1 MKEERKM
8 EDRGRVR
15 GRGDDEGRRTERMQT
30 EDGKNVKWCQSLKPR
45 SVHKM
50 QVELKF
56 QVLSFSLDTNKS
68 NYSHFTAVN

>member
-30 EDGKNVKWCQSLKPR
+30 EDGKNVK
-45 SVHKM
+45 
-50 QVELKF
+50 
-56 QVLSFSLDTNKS
+56 
-68 NYSHFTAVN
+68 